1 MKLPEKGPDLGLP
14 DVNLFRNVMNSDRV
28 RDLFRQAN
36 YEYWPWEEF
45 KYKTSH
51 LEPSPEVLWGF
62 LKFLR
67 RSSMKP
73 LPFSDMNGKPF
84 LYWLPDKVQEDLHYI
99 DQSFG
104 GGFFIEGTDLIP
116 ETKERYIVSS
126 LMEEAIAS
134 SQIEGAATTR
144 PIAKEML
151 RKNLKPQDRSQQM
164 ILNNYK
170 TILTI
175 KETIDQP
182 MSVSLLRD
190 FHQKITMN
198 TLDDPNTSGRFRKK
212 EEAPIHV
219 MDQQDG
225 VVLHIPPPAN
235 RLPELVTQLC
245 DFANQEQGKVFIHPV
260 VKAIILHF
268 WLAWL
273 HPYVDGNGRTA
284 RTLFYWYMLKH
295 KYWLFEYLS
304 ISRIFLKSKQQY
316 QKAFLHSEQDDN
328 DLTYFLIYHLR
339 AIRLA
344 IRELQD
350 YLKRKQIEYRETLSL
365 LRKASWMNHRQQA
378 LIQHALKHPDF
389 IYTIESH
396 KNSHRVVYQTARAD
410 LLTLAEKG
418 CLEKIKAG
426 RTFRFRIP
434 KDLPKLVSP
443 E

>member
-1 MKLPEKGPDLGLP
+1 MKLPEKGPDLKLP
-14 DVNLFRNVMNSDRV
+14 DGDLFTKAMKSNQV
-28 RDLFRQAN
+28 RDLFQQAN
-36 YEYWPWEEF
+36 NEYWPWEEF

-84 LYWLPDKVQEDLHYI
+84 LYWLKDKVQEDLHYI

-116 ETKERYIVSS
+116 ETRERYIVSS

-144 PIAKEML
+144 SVAKEML
-151 RKNLKPQDRSQQM
+151 RKNLKPQDQSQQM

-182 MSVSLLRD
+182 MSVSLLHS

-198 TLDDPNTSGRFRKK
+198 TLDDTNTSGRFRK
-212 EEAPIHV
+212 EDEPIHV
-219 MDQQDG
+219 MDPQDRS
-225 VVLHIPPPAN
+225 VLHIPPPAD
-235 RLPELVTQLC
+235 RLADLVTRLC
-245 DFANQEQGKVFIHPV
+245 DFANQEQGKIFIHPV
-260 VKAIILHF
+260 VRAIILHF
-268 WLAWL
+268 WLAYV

-328 DLTYFLIYHLR
+328 DLTYFISYHLR
-339 AIRLA
+339 VIRLA
-344 IRELQD
+344 IRDLQD
-350 YLKRKQIEYRETLSL
+350 YLKRKQKEYRETLNL
-365 LRKASWMNHRQQA
+365 LKHASWMNHRQQA
-378 LIQHALKHPDF
+378 LIQHALKHQDF

-396 KNSHRVVYQTARAD
+396 RNSHRVVYQTARTD
-410 LLTLAEKG
+410 LLMLAKKRY
-418 CLEKIKAG
+418 LEKIRVG

-434 KDLPKLVSP
+434 KDLPKRLA
-443 E
+443 

>member
-182 MSVSLLRD
+182 MSVSLLHS

-198 TLDDPNTSGRFRKK
+198 TLDDPNTSGRFRK
-212 EEAPIHV
+212 EDEPIHV
-219 MDQQDG
+219 MDPQDG
-225 VVLHIPPPAN
+225 SVLHIPPPAD
-235 RLPELVTQLC
+235 RLADLVTRLC
-245 DFANQEQGKVFIHPV
+245 DFANQEQGKIFIHPV
-260 VKAIILHF
+260 VRAIILHF
-268 WLAWL
+268 WLAYV

-328 DLTYFLIYHLR
+328 DLTYFISYHLR
-339 AIRLA
+339 VIRLA
-344 IRELQD
+344 IRDLQD
-350 YLKRKQIEYRETLSL
+350 YLKRKQKEYRETLNL
-365 LRKASWMNHRQQA
+365 LKHASWMNHRQQA

-396 KNSHRVVYQTARAD
+396 RNSHRVVYQTARTD
-410 LLTLAEKG
+410 LLMLAKKRY
-418 CLEKIKAG
+418 LEKIRVG

-434 KDLPKLVSP
+434 KDLPKRLA
-443 E
+443 

>member
-1 MKLPEKGPDLGLP
+1 MKLPEKGPDLKLP
-14 DVNLFRNVMNSDRV
+14 DGDLFTKAMKSNQV
-28 RDLFRQAN
+28 RDLFQQAN
-36 YEYWPWEEF
+36 NEYWPWEEF
-45 KYKTSH
+45 KYKTTH
-51 LEPSPEVLWGF
+51 YEPSPEVLWGF
-62 LKFLR
+62 LKFIR
-67 RSSMKP
+67 RSSMKS
-73 LPFSDMNGKPF
+73 LPFSDMSGKPF
-84 LYWLPDKVQEDLHYI
+84 LYWLPDKIQEDLHYI

-144 PIAKEML
+144 SVAKEML
-151 RKNLKPQDRSQQM
+151 RKNLKPQDQSQQM

-182 MSVSLLRD
+182 MSVSLLHS

-198 TLDDPNTSGRFRKK
+198 TLDDPNTSGRFRK
-212 EEAPIHV
+212 EDEPIHV
-219 MDQQDG
+219 MDPQDG
-225 VVLHIPPPAN
+225 SVLHIPPPAD
-235 RLPELVTQLC
+235 RLADLVTRLC
-245 DFANQEQGKVFIHPV
+245 DFANQEQGKIFIHPV
-260 VKAIILHF
+260 VRAIILHF
-268 WLAWL
+268 WLAYV

-328 DLTYFLIYHLR
+328 DLTYFISYHLR
-339 AIRLA
+339 VIRLA
-344 IRELQD
+344 IRDLQD
-350 YLKRKQIEYRETLSL
+350 YLKRKQKEYRGTLNL
-365 LRKASWMNHRQQA
+365 LKHASWMNHRQQA

-396 KNSHRVVYQTARAD
+396 RNSHRVVYQTARTD
-410 LLTLAEKG
+410 LLMLAKKRY
-418 CLEKIKAG
+418 LEKIRVG

-434 KDLPKLVSP
+434 KDLPKRLA
-443 E
+443 